1 MKNLRLKL
9 LLLCVMGIITLGA
22 SATPDKNYLCFTAN
36 TANSTVELV
45 KKGKA
50 YNVIMQYS
58 TDEGESWQ
66 TIDFST
72 ATTTGT
78 ITLEK
83 ANDKVYFRNIRPASK
98 VYGFSKDYSG
108 GYNHYQFVMSGSI
121 AASGNVMS
129 LVDSDV
135 ETTTIPN
142 EYCFADLFYE
152 CSALTSAPE
161 LPATTLKNYCYY
173 EMFYR
178 CTSLAKA
185 PELPAMNLAEGCYYE
200 LFSCCK
206 NLTIAPALPAN
217 ELKEYCYFRT
227 FEDCISLTEG
237 PELNAMNL
245 AEDCYTQMFYGC
257 TGLQFAPALPATELV
272 YSCYDG
278 MFFDCTNLQ
287 SAPELNAL
295 KLAEYCY
302 LDMFRGCTSLKTAP
316 TLPAQSLE
324 NYCYCGMFFDCTN
337 LQSAPVLP
345 AATMKLGCY
354 YRMFEGCKSLTSA
367 PSLPAKDLAERCYE
381 YMFGNCTNLMI
392 APELPATELA
402 DCCYLEMFYSCEK
415 LTEAPDL
422 PATTLCKNCYNR
434 MFVYCT
440 NLKSI
445 KVGFTDWYDNA
456 ATYEWLDGTAADGVF
471 ICPDELPMY
480 YDWYYGV
487 PYNWTRAY
495 EVKANKDPESVNYY
509 STFYSGTNAYE
520 VPEGVTAYTG
530 VAEGN
535 VLNLTPVADGIIP
548 ADEAVILKASQSQ
561 VYLQYTTTTATKSTD
576 NMLEG
581 TDEETTL
588 SANQYALSLGQ
599 KGVGFYLWEGKEIG
613 ANKAYLTLNASF
625 GAKAFT
631 FQFEDEITGIND
643 PQLPTLNSQP
653 TYNLNGVRVNGNYK
667 GIVIKNGKKIY
678 NK

>member
-22 SATPDKNYLCFTAN
+22 SATTDKNYLCFTAN

-45 KKGKA
+45 KNGKA

-83 ANDKVYFRNIRPASK
+83 ANDKVYFRNTKPASE

-129 LVDSDV
+129 LVDRDV

-142 EYCFADLFYE
+142 DFCFAYLFYDCSALTSAPELSATTLREDCYYDMFVWCTGLTEAPELPATNLAERCYEEMFACCTSLTEAPTLPASDLKKYCYYRMFEYCTSLTEAPALNAMNLAESCYLQMFFDCTGLKSAPALPATELKEDCYMEMFRR
-152 CSALTSAPE
+152 CTALTSAPE
-161 LPATTLKNYCYY
+161 LPATELAGWCYAFMFMDTGLTEAPELPAENLADWCYCR
-173 EMFYR
+173 MFQN
-178 CTSLAKA
+178 TSLTKA
-185 PELPAMNLAEGCYYE
+185 PELPATTLYNGCYY
-200 LFSCCK
+200 
-206 NLTIAPALPAN
+206 N
-217 ELKEYCYFRT
+217 
-227 FEDCISLTEG
+227 
-237 PELNAMNL
+237 
-245 AEDCYTQMFYGC
+245 MF
-257 TGLQFAPALPATELV
+257 A
-272 YSCYDG
+272 
-278 MFFDCTNLQ
+278 
-287 SAPELNAL
+287 
-295 KLAEYCY
+295 
-302 LDMFRGCTSLKTAP
+302 
-316 TLPAQSLE
+316 
-324 NYCYCGMFFDCTN
+324 
-337 LQSAPVLP
+337 
-345 AATMKLGCY
+345 
-354 YRMFEGCKSLTSA
+354 GCKILT
-367 PSLPAKDLAERCYE
+367 K
-381 YMFGNCTNLMI
+381 
-392 APELPATELA
+392 APELPATTL
-402 DCCYLEMFYSCEK
+402 CNGCYTEMF
-415 LTEAPDL
+415 
-422 PATTLCKNCYNR
+422 NG
-434 MFVYCT
+434 CT
-440 NLKSI
+440 SLKSI
-445 KVGFTDWYDNA
+445 KVGFTEWYQKNVNDEEDYD
-456 ATYEWLDGTAADGVF
+456 ATDGWLAGVGTDGVF
-471 ICPDELPMY
+471 ICPDALDKTQTGASYIPT
-480 YDWYYGV
+480 DWT
-487 PYNWTRAY
+487 PAY

-520 VPEGVTAYTG
+520 VPSGVTAYTG

-535 VLNLTPVADGIIP
+535 VLNLAPVADGIIP
-548 ADEAVILKASQSQ
+548 AEEPVILKATQSQ

-581 TDEETTL
+581 TDEATTL

-599 KGVGFYLWEGKEIG
+599 KGVGFYLWSGKAIG
-613 ANKAYLTLNASF
+613 ANKAYLTLTASA

-631 FQFEDEITGIND
+631 FQFDDGETTGILKPVMD
-643 PQLPTLNSQP
+643 EKKDSPA
-653 TYNLNGVRVNGNYK
+653 YNLNGVRVNDNYK